1 MTKTTSILFFCFFL
15 TSCLSAQRGTH
26 ISVDY
31 SLRLQAEDEIR
42 IPHEAKDNPHLS
54 YFVEASPLDMANM
67 QWRFSSTAPWAPI
80 ALDDHLSYEE
90 SYFSKLQFSEQGQID
105 TLYLRSVGEL
115 RGGVF
120 YHRYYPGSSS
130 PLEYQEADLR
140 EEDCDCPQP
149 DIQERAEWC
158 SNCPTTQ
165 TPVKN
170 EPTHLIVH
178 HSAGPNSSSDWA
190 AVVRSIWDFH
200 VNGRGWADIGY
211 HYLIDPNGEI
221 YLGRADDIQ
230 GAHFCAQNQDAMGM
244 CVLGTFTNVSPAS
257 AARVSWVDL
266 AAYAACKWEVS
277 PQSRSI
283 HASSGLDLLGVS
295 GHRDGCA
302 TACPGQEL
310 YGQLNEWR
318 SDLRSRMDGCSAG
331 GQDTLILEAVD
342 SPFPYTVDLN
352 WSGGIDELTEYRLKV
367 REVNSGIFGNRQ
379 LSFPEDKTRH
389 RLGLRAG
396 EDYEFTIEAWN
407 ESGKLQTSNTVSWS
421 TAEWA
426 LESATM
432 SLSPN
437 PLVGNQAEWI
447 WTDTYRGEVELAWI
461 NMAGQ
466 VYPLGSWLK
475 SSDSFLLTLSR
486 TPLPAGRYLLRVT
499 YDDQE
504 VYLPLIML

>member
-80 ALDDHLSYEE
+80 ALDNHLSYEE

-140 EEDCDCPQP
+140 EEDCDCPRP

-221 YLGRADDIQ
+221 YQGRADDIQ
-230 GAHFCAQNQDAMGM
+230 GAHFCAQNRNAMGM
-244 CVLGTFTNVSPAS
+244 CVLGTFTDVAPSS
-257 AARVSWVDL
+257 AARSSWVDL
-266 AAYAACKWEVS
+266 AAFAACKWEVS
-277 PQSRSI
+277 PLSRSI

-302 TACPGQEL
+302 TACPGQTF
-310 YGQLNEWR
+310 YDQLPIWR
-318 SDLRSRMDGCSAG
+318 ASVAAAIEECGP
-331 GQDTLILEAVD
+331 TED
-342 SPFPYTVDLN
+342 SLVLTVSGTPFPFTIDLA
-352 WSGGIDELTEYRLKV
+352 WSGGMSQISEYQLQV
-367 REVNSGIFGNRQ
+367 RPLNAGPLSGWRVILPANVQ
-379 LSFPEDKTRH
+379 QY
-389 RLGLRAG
+389 RLGLHAQT
-396 EDYEFTIEAWN
+396 EYEIQIEGWDSNGQFQISNKVFWKTENWN
-407 ESGKLQTSNTVSWS
+407 ADASITQ
-421 TAEWA
+421 
-426 LESATM
+426 
-432 SLSPN
+432 LSPN
-437 PLVGNQAEWI
+437 PILPGEEVQFTWTNNFEGDFKLQWI
-447 WTDTYRGEVELAWI
+447 DMNGRVYPIGSRRKIRDTYLESLSCESL
-461 NMAGQ
+461 
-466 VYPLGSWLK
+466 
-475 SSDSFLLTLSR
+475 SS
-486 TPLPAGRYLLRVT
+486 GRYLLQISFEGNTSYVSL
-499 YDDQE
+499 
-504 VYLPLIML
+504 VLL